1 MRIGPNELH
10 FTDHEF
16 CLQHHKRA
24 DLIKCGSY
32 YGLLDKLT
40 SGLASSRMHSERK
53 SKIQPLFT
61 GPTLQKL
68 SASLMND
75 HIKTLH
81 DQLAVAASTGVE
93 VNMTHHFWAYTND
106 IMTSY
111 LLGEDLGYLKNSNL
125 TKVHDTLRAF
135 SSIDL
140 AAMLRT
146 MPAVKIFLNAFPAL
160 RRFSPIGWLDNVGL

>member
-1 MRIGPNELH
+1 
-10 FTDHEF
+10 
-16 CLQHHKRA
+16 
-24 DLIKCGSY
+24 
-32 YGLLDKLT
+32 
-40 SGLASSRMHSERK
+40 
-53 SKIQPLFT
+53 
-61 GPTLQKL
+61 
-68 SASLMND
+68 MND